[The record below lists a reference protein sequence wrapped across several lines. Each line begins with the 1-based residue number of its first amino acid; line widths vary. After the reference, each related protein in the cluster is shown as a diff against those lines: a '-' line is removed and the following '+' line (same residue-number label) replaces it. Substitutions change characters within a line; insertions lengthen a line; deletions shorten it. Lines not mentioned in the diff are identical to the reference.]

1 MYADL
6 TWGLVVN
13 AVQFKSWQCSFVPEF
28 SSGNNKSICSC
39 DWKVVCE
46 MVDSC
51 CQYCTNDWA
60 NPVDLEECT
69 RLKIPRPLTVSFLQ
83 SVQS

>member
-13 AVQFKSWQCSFVPEF
+13 AVQFKSWQCSFVLEF
-28 SSGNNKSICSC
+28 SSGNNESICSC

-46 MVDSC
+46 MVDAC
-51 CQYCTNDWA
+51 CQ
-60 NPVDLEECT
+60 
-69 RLKIPRPLTVSFLQ
+69 
-83 SVQS
+83 